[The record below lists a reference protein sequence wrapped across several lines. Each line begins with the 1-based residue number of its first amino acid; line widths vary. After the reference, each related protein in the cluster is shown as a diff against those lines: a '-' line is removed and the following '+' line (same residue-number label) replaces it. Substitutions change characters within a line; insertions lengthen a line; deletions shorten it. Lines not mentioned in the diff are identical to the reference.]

1 MRGGM
6 KSSRKFEG
14 MVAYAIAFVALAVT
28 LFPLGW
34 TLLISLKTQRDAFQ
48 MPPALVFHP
57 VLDNYIKVWQKES
70 FQQAFV
76 NSSVVTVVGVVM
88 ALSLGIF
95 AAYALNRLQ
104 FRGKRLFMVWLLIA
118 YMLPEFLF
126 IIPMYVLYQFVG
138 LYDTRF
144 GLALVY
150 QVFAL
155 PFTVWMLQSFFQ
167 EIPGEL
173 DDAARIDG
181 CGALQTLRHIYLPM
195 SAPGIAA
202 TAVLAGIWIWNEL
215 AIALALTFR
224 DAETVTVA
232 VASFRGYAAIE
243 WGPMTAA
250 SISAIAP
257 MLILAAFAQKYI
269 VKGLTLGALK

>member
-1 MRGGM
+1 MTPGVKANRRADGI
-6 KSSRKFEG
+6 
-14 MVAYAIAFVALAVT
+14 VAYTIVFVALAVT
-28 LFPLGW
+28 LFPLVW

-48 MPPALVFHP
+48 LPPALVFHP
-57 VLDNYIKVWQKES
+57 VLGNYVTVWQKES
-70 FQQAFV
+70 FQRAFL
-76 NSSVVTVVGVVM
+76 NSSVVTVLGVGM

-95 AAYALNRLQ
+95 AAYALNRLR
-104 FRGKRLFMVWLLIA
+104 FRGKRFFMIWLLVA

-126 IIPMYVLYQFVG
+126 IIPMYVLYQYVG

-155 PFTVWMLQSFFQ
+155 PFAIWMLQSFFQ

-181 CGALQTLRHIYLPM
+181 CGAVQTLRHVYIPI

-202 TAVLAGIWIWNEL
+202 TAVLTGIWIWNEL

-224 DAETVTVA
+224 DAQTVTVA

-250 SISAIAP
+250 SISAIVP
-257 MLILAAFAQKYI
+257 MLALAAFAQKYI
-269 VKGLTLGALK
+269 VKGLTLGAVK